1 MTVVLSFII
10 NIRASFSTGPKIEV
24 YTGSGNLLIYFQSK
38 HGASYGWSM
47 LSVHRRKTPVAGAYI
62 VQRHR
67 WMENMQ
73 HGRFSPPLSFQESG
87 VKRTGVS
94 VRQAKRT
101 GLKATQSSPFIVKL
115 GFINS
120 SQPSQIEK
128 KKKKKQNENTLAYLI
143 YISIYIHSF
152 LSVCVSRMDCC

>member
-1 MTVVLSFII
+1 
-10 NIRASFSTGPKIEV
+10 
-24 YTGSGNLLIYFQSK
+24 
-38 HGASYGWSM
+38 M